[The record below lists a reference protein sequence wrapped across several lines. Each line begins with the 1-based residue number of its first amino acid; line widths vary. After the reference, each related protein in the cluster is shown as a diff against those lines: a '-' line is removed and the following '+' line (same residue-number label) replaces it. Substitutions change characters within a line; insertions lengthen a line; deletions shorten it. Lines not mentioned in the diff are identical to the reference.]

1 MKHNITMSSQ
11 VDNPSHMNED
21 GPSNQGDDSGAD
33 TPRERPLRE
42 TRTRKAI
49 VSFVLFFASKG
60 PSLLGRLF

>member
-33 TPRERPLRE
+33 TPRERPLRD
-42 TRTRKAI
+42 KNQK
-49 VSFVLFFASKG
+49 SDS
-60 PSLLGRLF
+60 